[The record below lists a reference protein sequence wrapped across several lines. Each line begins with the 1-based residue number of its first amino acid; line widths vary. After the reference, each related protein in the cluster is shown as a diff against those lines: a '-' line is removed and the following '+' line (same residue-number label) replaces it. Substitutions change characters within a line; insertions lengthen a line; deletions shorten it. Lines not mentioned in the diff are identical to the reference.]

1 MRILYVTTIGRTT
14 RFFEQFIRELI
25 AAGHQVDFA
34 ANEEGS
40 AVPEVYREIGCQV
53 FHAAFS
59 RSPLSSDNLKAIKS
73 VRKIVSD
80 GNYDIVHCHTPV
92 ASLVTRLAC
101 RKLRKKT
108 GLKVFYTAH
117 GFHFYKGVPF
127 KNWMIYFPL
136 EWLCS
141 FYTDTLITINKEDYD
156 RAQKRLHAKRTA
168 YVPGVGIDVERFAG
182 AKVDRAAKRAELG
195 IPEDAFLLISVGE
208 LNRNKNHEIVIRA
221 LAKLRRPDIHYM
233 IAGKGPQEEHLRS
246 LANES
251 GIGDNFHL
259 LGYRHDIPEL
269 YKTADADVFP
279 SIREGLGLA
288 ALEGMAAGLPLICS
302 DNRGTR
308 EYALSYNVSGF
319 DPMSRDENMF
329 AASIENLADH
339 RELCEELSRQG
350 QTIAEKFSVK
360 KVNIIMYRDI
370 YGI

>member
-14 RFFEQFIRELI
+14 RFFEPFIKELI

-34 ANEEGS
+34 TNEEGS
-40 AVPEVYREIGCQV
+40 AVPDVYRELGCQV
-53 FHAAFS
+53 FRVAFS
-59 RSPLSSDNLKAIKS
+59 RSPLSSGNLKAIKS
-73 VRKIVSD
+73 VKKIVSD

-92 ASLVTRLAC
+92 ASLATRLAC
-101 RKLRKKT
+101 KKIRKKT

-117 GFHFYKGVPF
+117 GFHFYKGAPL
-127 KNWMIYFPL
+127 KSWLIYYPI

-141 FYTDTLITINKEDYD
+141 FFTDLLITINSEDYD

-168 YVPGVGIDVERFAG
+168 YVPGVGIDVERFAE
-182 AKVDRAAKRAELG
+182 AKVDRAEKRAELG

-233 IAGKGPQEEHLRS
+233 IAGKGPLEEHLRS

-251 GIGDNFHL
+251 GIGDNIHL

-308 EYALSYNVSGF
+308 EYAPSYDVPGF
-319 DPMSRDENMF
+319 DPMCRDVNMF
-329 AASIENLADH
+329 AEAIERLADH

-350 QTIAEKFSVK
+350 QTIAEKFSFK
-360 KVNIIMYRDI
+360 NVNIIMHRDI